1 MKRRDFITLLGGAA
15 ATWPMAARAQHQ
27 VASPVIGYLAS
38 TASAPSAGFQQG
50 LRQMGY
56 TEGQNV
62 ALEFRSAGGQY
73 DRLASLAADLVSRRV
88 NVICAIPTVAALA
101 AKAAT
106 ASIPI
111 VFSIG
116 GDPVRSG
123 LVSSLSRP
131 TGNITGVSRLAA
143 ELGQKRLQLL
153 HELVP
158 KAPKIALLFNPRNP
172 NADSEA
178 RAVRAA
184 ADAYKHELIEV
195 KAATESDFEP
205 VFAVLLKERPSA
217 MIVAAD
223 AYLGS
228 RSHQIVTF
236 TARLGI
242 PAIFPFRN
250 YPDVGGLMSYATNND
265 EADRQEGVYAGRIL
279 RGANVADLPVQL
291 PTKFE
296 LVINLQTA
304 KALGLTVPSTL
315 LAIAD
320 EVIE

>member
-1 MKRRDFITLLGGAA
+1 MRRRDFITLFGSGAA
-15 ATWPMAARAQHQ
+15 AWPLAARAQQ
-27 VASPVIGYLAS
+27 RPASPVIGYLAS
-38 TASAPSAGFQQG
+38 TAAAPSSGFQQG

-62 ALEFRSAGGQY
+62 VLEFRSAGGQY

-88 NVICAIPTVAALA
+88 NVICASPTVAALA

-116 GDPVRSG
+116 DDPVRSG

-131 TGNITGVSRLAA
+131 TGNITGVSRLAT

-158 KAPKIALLFNPRNP
+158 KAPKIALLLNPRNP
-172 NADSEA
+172 GADYETQA
-178 RAVRAA
+178 ARAA
-184 ADAYKHELIEV
+184 ADAYKHELLEV
-195 KAATESDFEP
+195 MVAKESDFETA
-205 VFAVLLKERPSA
+205 FAVLLKERPSA
-217 MIVAAD
+217 MVVASD
-223 AYLGS
+223 NYLAS
-228 RSHQIVTF
+228 RSHQIVAF

-250 YPDVGGLMSYATNND
+250 YPDVGGLMSYGTD
-265 EADRQEGVYAGRIL
+265 IDQADRQEGVYAGRIL
-279 RGANVADLPVQL
+279 RGANVSDLPVVL

-296 LVINLQTA
+296 LVINMQTA
-304 KALGLTVPSTL
+304 KALDLTVPSTL